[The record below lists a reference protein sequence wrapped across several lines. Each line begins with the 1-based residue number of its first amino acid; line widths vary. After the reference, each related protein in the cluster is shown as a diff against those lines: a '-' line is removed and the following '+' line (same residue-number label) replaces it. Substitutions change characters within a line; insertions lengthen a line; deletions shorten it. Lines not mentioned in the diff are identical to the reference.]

1 MLVYVLNAHGKPFMP
16 CKPAKAKKLLRNG
29 KAKVISRMPFVIQ
42 LLFGSSGYKQK
53 VVQKLD
59 SGSKTVGTAAVRAD
73 GKVLYAS
80 EIKTRTDI
88 PEKMAQRL
96 SYRRTRRGRKN
107 EIYRA
112 PRFDN
117 RARTDNWLTPTIRSK
132 IQTYKRN
139 KIYQSILPICDNAG
153 GLIIETATF
162 DIHKSQ
168 IQMLQMT

>member
-1 MLVYVLNAHGKPFMP
+1 MP

-88 PEKMAQRL
+88 PERWHKDYLIAALVEDEKRI
-96 SYRRTRRGRKN
+96 SRS
-107 EIYRA
+107 
-112 PRFDN
+112 
-117 RARTDNWLTPTIRSK
+117 TI
-132 IQTYKRN
+132 
-139 KIYQSILPICDNAG
+139 
-153 GLIIETATF
+153 
-162 DIHKSQ
+162 
-168 IQMLQMT
+168 